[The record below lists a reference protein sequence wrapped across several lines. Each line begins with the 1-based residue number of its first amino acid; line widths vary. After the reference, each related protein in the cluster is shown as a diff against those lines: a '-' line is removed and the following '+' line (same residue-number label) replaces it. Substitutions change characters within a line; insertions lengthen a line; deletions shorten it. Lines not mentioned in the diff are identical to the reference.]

1 MFKNK
6 VKWRFGT
13 TAMKIL
19 VCINKI
25 RYSTYQSVKCIYLI
39 YTCTSILL
47 HENRFFKRNIRYN
60 KAPNFLFSFY
70 STIGTS
76 SAYFAMFFLC
86 RKNTLS
92 SKTVLKT
99 KARKKKKQEIPTR
112 NNHRSWFPWIPI
124 KHFFPYHFQTAHINI
139 VLTLRPTTFGRS
151 LNRMFA
157 YYYLTSGDLAPV

>member
-1 MFKNK
+1 
-6 VKWRFGT
+6 
-13 TAMKIL
+13 
-19 VCINKI
+19 
-25 RYSTYQSVKCIYLI
+25 
-39 YTCTSILL
+39 
-47 HENRFFKRNIRYN
+47 
-60 KAPNFLFSFY
+60 
-70 STIGTS
+70 
-76 SAYFAMFFLC
+76 MFFLC

-157 YYYLTSGDLAPV
+157 YYYLTSGDLHGSCLAFIHTSQHPDPGVFKVNRLKNTDSTVHHIINKYSQQIVIFFMLISSSVVCKRQNIYEWSSS